1 MSEWEAFVLGALQ
14 GVTEFLPVSSSG
26 HLVMA
31 QMVLGVAVT
40 GILFEVTVHV
50 ATVISILVAFRSRIT
65 DLVRGALAGRR
76 EAWRYVG
83 LLVVAS
89 LPVALTGL
97 FLQNLVQE
105 LFEQPMVPA
114 VALLVTGTFLWSTR
128 FLKHAGED
136 DGVLTSVDASSA
148 EVGTLGG
155 GRGGP
160 GLREALA
167 MGVAQT
173 VALIPGISRS
183 GATVVTGLWLGM
195 EASEAAIFSFLMGI
209 PAIMGGGLLLAL
221 QLSGSESGISGLSL
235 GIGFVVAA
243 VVGVVSIRLFVAALQ
258 RNTFHRF
265 GVYCWILGSVFLL
278 YLGLQ

>member
-1 MSEWEAFVLGALQ
+1 MSEWEAFALGALQ

-31 QMVLGVAVT
+31 QVVLGVAIT

-50 ATVISILVAFRSRIT
+50 ATVASILVAFRSRIT

-76 EAWRYVG
+76 QAWRYMG

-89 LPVALTGL
+89 LPVLLTGF
-97 FLQNLVQE
+97 FLLSFVQE
-105 LFEQPMVPA
+105 LFERPVVPA

-128 FLKHAGED
+128 FLRRPVPDGE
-136 DGVLTSVDASSA
+136 VPTSMDASSA
-148 EVGTLGG
+148 EVGTPGEG
-155 GRGGP
+155 EGGP

-183 GATVVTGLWLGM
+183 GATVVTGLWLGV
-195 EASEAAIFSFLMGI
+195 EAREAAIFSFLMGI
-209 PAIMGGGLLLAL
+209 PAIMGGGLVLAL
-221 QLSGSESGISGLSL
+221 QLTGNEGGISGLSL
-235 GIGFVVAA
+235 GIGFVAAA
-243 VVGVVSIRLFVAALQ
+243 VAGVISIRLFVTALQ
-258 RNTFHRF
+258 RHTFHRF
-265 GVYCWILGSVFLL
+265 GVYCWIMGSVFLL
-278 YLGLQ
+278 YLGLG